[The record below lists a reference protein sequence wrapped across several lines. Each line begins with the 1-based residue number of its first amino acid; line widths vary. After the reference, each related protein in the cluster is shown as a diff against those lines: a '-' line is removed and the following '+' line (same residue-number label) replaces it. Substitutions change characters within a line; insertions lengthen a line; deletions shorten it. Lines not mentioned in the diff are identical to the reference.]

1 MPKTGHPLIPVT
13 IYLFYKNN
21 NKIKM
26 NKDKTFL
33 FSLYGKLKDF
43 LQNNIKHA
51 YQIKQ
56 IVGKCAHANTCKF
69 EI

>member
-1 MPKTGHPLIPVT
+1 
-13 IYLFYKNN
+13 
-21 NKIKM
+21 M